1 MALLEWSEGFRVGVS
16 ALDEE
21 HRRLL
26 DLINELH
33 KDCQQGR
40 SRASMLRLEEH
51 LRSHFVHEES
61 LLESIGFPEVNG
73 YRDSHALTLDRIAHF
88 SVSAPDAGDEALPHQ
103 VLDFMKAWFIDHV
116 VSRHLLSR
124 PYFAAKGLIDAPPSV
139 TLSGKGLVRRL
150 GRHLDV
156 IRLRWR
162 IALLAL
168 VPLIV
173 FVAGAVIGA
182 VERFET
188 AADLSKTRAVAAL
201 SIEIGNLVHEL
212 QKERGMSSLFLGSKG
227 GKFGAELK
235 QQRESSDV
243 RRVRLADAV
252 ASERAVMRGTEAVSL
267 LEKSVVQLD
276 DIERIRGAVN
286 RLDIPPKDAIGFY
299 TTTIGGLLTVVDSIQ
314 RMAANADLLRDVA
327 AYLSI
332 MEMKEQAGQERATGA
347 AGFAAGKFAPDLFQ
361 RFLELAAA
369 QSTYEH
375 VALSHATKG
384 LAEKFR
390 RIAGDPAADEVVRL
404 RKIAVDAV
412 MAGRSLDV
420 DPAQW
425 FKVATVRIDLV
436 KQLEDAAAQDF
447 LSHADALLARSR
459 QAAITSVGIVVAVFA
474 AVIGLAVLLIASI
487 VPALGQLT
495 SSMRHLAEGERTVV
509 VPGVGLR
516 DELGE
521 MARAVDFFRTKLI
534 AADLLSAQGGMD
546 NVVQLCRL
554 ERKEGMVARFESRM
568 TTFLDRLG
576 GAAGTLHDTAGIMT
590 AAAADTTQRATAVA
604 SATEQAS
611 ANVQAVAVTA
621 EELSGSIAEI
631 SRQVSVSSD
640 ISAGAADHARRAEDA
655 VGELADSAT
664 KIGVVVQLING
675 IAAQT
680 NLLALNATIEAARA
694 GEAGK
699 GFAVVASEVKTL
711 ANQTAKATE
720 EITEQIGTVQRRT
733 DDVVAVIR
741 GVGLVIGE
749 IRDISTGIA
758 SAVEE
763 QDRATRE
770 IARNVDQ
777 AAAGTA
783 EVSANVGGVQAAARQ
798 TGDAAE
804 KVLTASGDLT
814 AHSTALQDLIRDFLA
829 DVRAA

>member
-1 MALLEWSEGFRVGVS
+1 
-16 ALDEE
+16 
-21 HRRLL
+21 
-26 DLINELH
+26 
-33 KDCQQGR
+33 
-40 SRASMLRLEEH
+40 
-51 LRSHFVHEES
+51 
-61 LLESIGFPEVNG
+61 
-73 YRDSHALTLDRIAHF
+73 
-88 SVSAPDAGDEALPHQ
+88 
-103 VLDFMKAWFIDHV
+103 
-116 VSRHLLSR
+116 
-124 PYFAAKGLIDAPPSV
+124 
-139 TLSGKGLVRRL
+139 
-150 GRHLDV
+150 
-156 IRLRWR
+156 
-162 IALLAL
+162 
-168 VPLIV
+168 
-173 FVAGAVIGA
+173 
-182 VERFET
+182 
-188 AADLSKTRAVAAL
+188 
-201 SIEIGNLVHEL
+201 
-212 QKERGMSSLFLGSKG
+212 
-227 GKFGAELK
+227 
-235 QQRESSDV
+235 
-243 RRVRLADAV
+243 
-252 ASERAVMRGTEAVSL
+252 
-267 LEKSVVQLD
+267 
-276 DIERIRGAVN
+276 
-286 RLDIPPKDAIGFY
+286 
-299 TTTIGGLLTVVDSIQ
+299 
-314 RMAANADLLRDVA
+314 
-327 AYLSI
+327 
-332 MEMKEQAGQERATGA
+332 
-347 AGFAAGKFAPDLFQ
+347 
-361 RFLELAAA
+361 
-369 QSTYEH
+369 
-375 VALSHATKG
+375 
-384 LAEKFR
+384 
-390 RIAGDPAADEVVRL
+390 
-404 RKIAVDAV
+404 
-412 MAGRSLDV
+412 
-420 DPAQW
+420 
-425 FKVATVRIDLV
+425 
-436 KQLEDAAAQDF
+436 
-447 LSHADALLARSR
+447 
-459 QAAITSVGIVVAVFA
+459 
-474 AVIGLAVLLIASI
+474 
-487 VPALGQLT
+487 
-495 SSMRHLAEGERTVV
+495 
-509 VPGVGLR
+509 
-516 DELGE
+516 
-521 MARAVDFFRTKLI
+521 
-534 AADLLSAQGGMD
+534 QGGMD